1 VIRAAEIARALEL
14 PPPTPQQVA
23 VIEAELAPALVIAG
37 AGSGK
42 TETMANRV
50 LWLLANE
57 RVRASE
63 ILGLTFTR
71 KAAGE
76 LLARIRERV
85 TQLAAAG
92 LVPDEHDPFEAAE
105 VATYNSFANSIF
117 RDNAILVG
125 RESDGA
131 VLGEAGAWQL
141 ARAVV
146 TRSAHP
152 ALPDLDKNLDPVVG
166 AVLELS
172 RSMAENLARPE
183 EVRAYAARFAATADL
198 PLGGKAV
205 LAAEEGIA
213 ATVGTL
219 DVLLDLAAE
228 YEAAKFERSLV
239 EYSDQVALALE
250 IVGRQERVGAE
261 YRERYRVVLL
271 DEYQDTSVV
280 QTRLLAALFGGTP
293 VMAVG
298 DPNQS
303 IYGWRGAS
311 ASNLEQFA
319 GQFGAT
325 GAPFALTT
333 SWRNGTRILDAANAL
348 VAPFA
353 RTSRIPVERLVPAP
367 QAGHRDVDVV
377 FAEDLEHEAA
387 EVAEWF
393 ARRVGTIDHPLPKGR
408 APSAALL
415 MRARRT
421 QPVFLAALRERG
433 VRTHVLGIGGL
444 LAEPE
449 VADIVCMLAVLGDA
463 EAGLELLRLLAGSR
477 WRIGVQDLHA
487 LRRVSSWLRE
497 HDHKQQLLGEELEKR
512 VRATVTEG
520 ESGSIVDALDFVAH
534 TPDGHRVR
542 EWFSPVGLE
551 RLVDAGLAIA
561 RLRGRIALPLPDL
574 VAVVEHEL
582 QLDIEVVANET
593 RTLGGAGVAALL
605 DAVDGYL
612 ALEDRASL
620 RWFLAWL
627 RAAEEKEDLSPRPE
641 DPVPGTVQVLTIHG
655 AKGLE
660 WDAVAIPRMV
670 ADELPMKPVEGL
682 GGWLSFG
689 KLPWPF
695 RGDAADLPFYAWEA
709 ATTRAEL
716 AAARRLFRAAVQ
728 QRFDDEERRLAYV
741 AVTRAR
747 HDLLLSG
754 SFWATQVKWR
764 SPSPL
769 LAELADAGVIPP
781 PPDRPASEVNPM
793 GEGLETFTW
802 PRDPLG
808 ATRRPL
814 VMRAAELVRAAEP
827 VLAGGLAEQVQT
839 LLVERE
845 RRLAGRAPVIVPA
858 RVPASRFKDF
868 VSGPDEVALALLRP
882 MPEKPYRATRL
893 GTVFHAWVEQRYGI
907 VGGSDELDAELL
919 ELDDAGDPV
928 DADELARLQAIFEAS
943 EWASRRPVE
952 VEREIHLPFDGRIV
966 ICKIDAI
973 YESEGRYEVVDW
985 KTGKKPRDAADERLK
1000 RLQLALYRLAYAK
1013 WSGVDPSLIDAAFY
1027 FVADDH
1033 VLRPEHVESE
1043 DELLALWRAAFGD
1056 SVST

>member
-1 VIRAAEIARALEL
+1 MTDAMEIARALDL
-14 PPPTPQQVA
+14 DPPTPQQIA
-23 VIEAELAPALVIAG
+23 VIEADLAPSLVIAG

-57 RVRASE
+57 KVRASE

-76 LLARIRERV
+76 LLARIRKRV
-85 TQLAAAG
+85 GQLAEKG
-92 LVPDEHDPFEAAE
+92 LVPDDYDPFEAAE

-117 RDNAILVG
+117 RDNAVLVG
-125 RESDGA
+125 READGS
-131 VLGEAGAWQL
+131 VLGDAGAWQL

-152 ALPDLDKNLDPVVG
+152 ALPDLDKNLDPVVA

-172 RSMAENLARPE
+172 RSMAENLARPD
-183 EVRAYAARFAATADL
+183 EVRAYAARFAATIDL
-198 PLGGKAV
+198 PLGGKAE
-205 LAAEEGIA
+205 LAEEARIA
-213 ATVGTL
+213 RTVGAL

-228 YEAAKFERSLV
+228 YEQAKFERSLV
-239 EYSDQVALALE
+239 EYSDQVALALQ
-250 IVGRQERVGAE
+250 IVGRQERVGKE
-261 YRERYRVVLL
+261 YRERYKVVLL

-280 QTRLLAALFGGTP
+280 QTRLLSALFGGTP

-319 GQFGAT
+319 EQFGAT
-325 GAPFALTT
+325 GLPFALTT
-333 SWRNGTRILDAANAL
+333 SWRNGTRILDAANAI
-348 VAPFA
+348 VAPFGLV
-353 RTSRIPVERLVPAP
+353 SRIPVERLVPSGTATD
-367 QAGHRDVDVV
+367 HEVDVA
-377 FAEDLEHEAA
+377 FPDDLEQEAEA
-387 EVAEWF
+387 VADWF
-393 ARRVGTIDHPLPKGR
+393 AARVGTIDEPLLPGT

-421 QPVFLAALRERG
+421 QPVFLAALRRKG

-449 VADIVCMLAVLGDA
+449 VADIVSMLSVLGDT
-463 EAGLELLRLLAGSR
+463 EAGFELLRLLAGSR
-477 WRIGVQDLHA
+477 WRIGIQDLHA

-497 HDHKQQLLGEELEKR
+497 HDYRQQLLGDDLEKKM
-512 VRATVTEG
+512 RAAVTEG
-520 ESGSIVDALDFVAH
+520 EGGSIVDALDFLAH
-534 TPDGHRVR
+534 SPEGHKVR
-542 EWFSPVGLE
+542 GWFSDEGVI
-551 RLVDAGLAIA
+551 RLVDAGRTIA
-561 RLRGRIALPLPDL
+561 ALRGRIALPLPDL

-582 QLDIEVVANET
+582 RLDIEVVANET

-612 ALEDRASL
+612 GLDDRASL
-620 RWFLAWL
+620 RGFLAWL

-660 WDAVAIPRMV
+660 WDAVAVPRMV
-670 ADELPMKPVEGL
+670 VDELPMKPVEGL

-695 RGDAADLPFYAWEA
+695 RGDSADLPFYAWEA
-709 ATTRAEL
+709 APDRAGL
-716 AAARRLFRAAVQ
+716 AKARKEFRIAVQ
-728 QRFDDEERRLAYV
+728 KRFDDEERRLAYV

-747 HDLLLSG
+747 HDLLLTG
-754 SFWATQVKWR
+754 SFWATQVKSR
-764 SPSPL
+764 APSPL
-769 LAELADAGVIPP
+769 LRELTDAGVIRAL
-781 PPDRPASEVNPM
+781 PDAPESDVNPL
-793 GEGLETFTW
+793 GDDLETFTW

-808 ATRRPL
+808 ETRRPL
-814 VMRAAELVRAAEP
+814 VERAAEQVRAAQP
-827 VLAGGLAEQVQT
+827 ALAGDFAEQVRA
-839 LLVERE
+839 LLIERE
-845 RRLAGRAPVIVPA
+845 RRLAGRAPVTVPT

-868 VSGPDEVALALLRP
+868 VNDPDDVALSMLRP
-882 MPEKPYRATRL
+882 MPERPYRATRL
-893 GTVFHAWVEQRYGI
+893 GTVFHAWVEQRYGV
-907 VGGSDELDAELL
+907 VGGSDELDAETA
-919 ELDDAGDPV
+919 ELDDSGDPV
-928 DADELARLQAIFEAS
+928 DAEELARLQAIFEAS
-943 EWASRRPVE
+943 EWAARRPVE

-973 YESEGRYEVVDW
+973 YEVPVDGGGVRFEVVDW
-985 KTGKKPRDAADERLK
+985 KTGKKPKDAEDERRK
-1000 RLQLALYRLAYAK
+1000 RLQLALYKLAYSK
-1013 WSGVDPSLIDAAFY
+1013 WAGIDPALIDAAFY
-1027 FVADDH
+1027 FVSDDH
-1033 VLRPEHVESE
+1033 VLRPDHIESE
-1043 DELLALWRAAFGD
+1043 EELLRLWREAFG
-1056 SVST
+1056 

>member
-1 VIRAAEIARALEL
+1 VTDAVEIAKALEL
-14 PPPTPQQVA
+14 DPPTPQQIA
-23 VIEAELAPALVIAG
+23 VIEADLTPSLVIAG

-76 LLARIRERV
+76 LLARIRKRV
-85 TQLAAAG
+85 GQLAEKG
-92 LVPDEHDPFEAAE
+92 LVPDDYDPFEAAE

-117 RDNAILVG
+117 RDNAVLVG
-125 RESDGA
+125 READGS
-131 VLGEAGAWQL
+131 VLGDAGAWQL
-141 ARAVV
+141 ARAVI
-146 TRSAHP
+146 TRSSHP

-172 RSMAENLARPE
+172 RSMAENLVEPE
-183 EVRAYAARFAATADL
+183 QVRAYAARFAATIEL
-198 PLGGKAV
+198 PLGGKAE
-205 LAAEEGIA
+205 LAAEAGIA
-213 ATVGTL
+213 RTVGAL

-228 YEAAKFERSLV
+228 YEKAKFERSLV
-239 EYSDQVALALE
+239 EYSDQVALALQ
-250 IVGRQERVGAE
+250 IVGRQERVGKE
-261 YRERYRVVLL
+261 YRDRYRVVLL

-280 QTRLLAALFGGTP
+280 QTRLLSTLFGGTA

-319 GQFGAT
+319 EQFGAT
-325 GAPFALTT
+325 GLPFALTT

-353 RTSRIPVERLVPAP
+353 QVSRIPVERLVPSGKAT
-367 QAGHRDVDVV
+367 HNDVDVE
-377 FAEDLEHEAA
+377 FSDDLEQEAEA
-387 EVAEWF
+387 VADWF
-393 ARRVGTIDHPLPKGR
+393 AARVGTIDEPLPPGT

-421 QPVFLAALRERG
+421 QPVFLAALRRKG

-449 VADIVCMLAVLGDA
+449 VADIVSMLSVLGDT
-463 EAGLELLRLLAGSR
+463 EAGFELLRLLAGSR
-477 WRIGVQDLHA
+477 WRIGVQDLYA

-497 HDHKQQLLGEELEKR
+497 HDYRQQLLGDDLEKKM
-512 VRATVTEG
+512 RAAVTEG
-520 ESGSIVDALDFVAH
+520 EGGSIVDALDFLAH
-534 TPDGHRVR
+534 SPEGHKVR
-542 EWFSPVGLE
+542 GWFSEQGVI
-551 RLVDAGLAIA
+551 RLVDAGRTIA
-561 RLRGRIALPLPDL
+561 ALRGRIALPIPDL

-582 QLDIEVVANET
+582 RLDIEVVANET

-612 ALEDRASL
+612 GLDDRASL
-620 RWFLAWL
+620 RGFLAWL

-660 WDAVAIPRMV
+660 WDAVAVPRMV
-670 ADELPMKPVEGL
+670 VDELPMKPVEGL

-709 ATTRAEL
+709 ASDRAEL
-716 AAARRLFRAAVQ
+716 AKARKEFRIAVQ

-747 HDLLLSG
+747 HDLLLTG
-754 SFWATQVKWR
+754 SFWATQIKSR
-764 SPSPL
+764 APSAL
-769 LAELADAGVIPP
+769 LRELADAGVVRAL
-781 PPDRPASEVNPM
+781 PDAPVSDVNPL
-793 GEGLETFTW
+793 GENLDVFTW

-808 ATRRPL
+808 EDRRRL
-814 VMRAAELVRAAEP
+814 VERAARQVRAADP
-827 VLAGGLAEQVQT
+827 VLAGTFAEQVRA

-845 RRLAGRAPVIVPA
+845 RRLAGRAPVIVPT

-868 VSGPDEVALALLRP
+868 VNDPDDVALSMLRP
-882 MPEKPYRATRL
+882 MPERPYRATRL
-893 GTVFHAWVEQRYGI
+893 GTVFHAWVEQRYGV
-907 VGGSDELDAELL
+907 VGGSDELDAETA
-919 ELDDAGDPV
+919 ELDDSGDPV
-928 DADELARLQAIFEAS
+928 DAEELARLQAIFEAS

-973 YESEGRYEVVDW
+973 YESDGRFEVVDW
-985 KTGKKPRDAADERLK
+985 KTGKKPKDADDERRK
-1000 RLQLALYRLAYAK
+1000 RLQLALYKLAYSK
-1013 WSGVDPSLIDAAFY
+1013 WAGVDPGLIDAAFY
-1027 FVADDH
+1027 FVSDDH
-1033 VLRPEHVESE
+1033 VLRPDHIESE
-1043 DELLALWRAAFGD
+1043 DELLRLWRETFG
-1056 SVST
+1056 TLPA

>member
-1 VIRAAEIARALEL
+1 VTDALEIARALEL
-14 PPPTPQQVA
+14 DPPTPQQIA
-23 VIEAELAPALVIAG
+23 VIEADLAPSLVIAG

-57 RVRASE
+57 KVRASE

-76 LLARIRERV
+76 LLARIRKRV
-85 TQLAAAG
+85 GQLAEKG
-92 LVPDEHDPFEAAE
+92 LVPDDYDPFEAAE

-117 RDNAILVG
+117 RDNAVLVG
-125 RESDGA
+125 READGS
-131 VLGEAGAWQL
+131 VLGDAGAWQL
-141 ARAVV
+141 ARAVI
-146 TRSAHP
+146 TRSLHP
-152 ALPDLDKNLDPVVG
+152 ALPDLDKNLDPIVE

-172 RSMAENLARPE
+172 RSMAENLADPAD
-183 EVRAYAARFAATADL
+183 VRAYAARFAATIDL
-198 PLGGKAV
+198 PLGGKAE
-205 LAAEEGIA
+205 LAGEAGIA
-213 ATVGTL
+213 RTVGSL

-228 YEAAKFERSLV
+228 YEKAKFERSLV
-239 EYSDQVALALE
+239 EYSDQVALALQ
-250 IVGRQERVGAE
+250 IVGKQERVGRE

-280 QTRLLAALFGGTP
+280 QTRLLSALFGGTA

-319 GQFGAT
+319 EQFGAT
-325 GAPFALTT
+325 GLPFALTT
-333 SWRNGTRILDAANAL
+333 SWLNGTRILDAANAL
-348 VAPFA
+348 VAPFS
-353 RTSRIPVERLVPAP
+353 RVSRIPVERLVPSGTAS
-367 QAGHRDVDVV
+367 HHDVDVV
-377 FAEDLEHEAA
+377 FAEDIEQEAEA
-387 EVAEWF
+387 VADWF
-393 ARRVGTIDHPLPKGR
+393 AARVGTIDEPLPPST

-421 QPVFLAALRERG
+421 QPVFLAALRRRG

-449 VADIVCMLAVLGDA
+449 VADIVSMLSVLGDT
-463 EAGLELLRLLAGSR
+463 EAGFELLRLLAGSR

-497 HDHKQQLLGEELEKR
+497 HDYRQQLLGEDLEQKM
-512 VRATVTEG
+512 RAAVTAGEG
-520 ESGSIVDALDFVAH
+520 GSIVDALDFLAH
-534 TPDGHRVR
+534 APEGHKVR
-542 EWFSPVGLE
+542 EWFSDQGVI
-551 RLVDAGLAIA
+551 RLVDAGRTIA
-561 RLRGRIALPLPDL
+561 ALRGRIALPLPDL

-582 QLDIEVVANET
+582 RLDIEVVANET

-612 ALEDRASL
+612 GLDDRASL
-620 RWFLAWL
+620 WGFLAWL

-660 WDAVAIPRMV
+660 WDAVAVPRMV
-670 ADELPMKPVEGL
+670 VDELPMKPVEGL

-709 ATTRAEL
+709 AGDRAEL
-716 AAARRLFRAAVQ
+716 AKARKDFRLAVQ
-728 QRFDDEERRLAYV
+728 KRFDDEERRLAYV

-754 SFWATQVKWR
+754 SFWATQVKSR
-764 SPSPL
+764 APSPL
-769 LAELADAGVIPP
+769 LRELGDAGVIPVL
-781 PPDRPASEVNPM
+781 PDAPSSDVNPL
-793 GEGLETFTW
+793 GENLEVFTW

-808 ATRRPL
+808 EERRPL
-814 VMRAAELVRAAEP
+814 VERAAQQVRDADP
-827 VLAGGLAEQVQT
+827 VLAGSFAEQVGA

-845 RRLAGRAPVIVPA
+845 RRLAGRAPVVVPT

-868 VSGPDEVALALLRP
+868 VHEPDDVALSMLRP
-882 MPEKPYRATRL
+882 MPERPYRATRL
-893 GTVFHAWVEQRYGI
+893 GTVFHAWVEQRYGV
-907 VGGSDELDAELL
+907 VGGSDELDAELA
-919 ELDDAGDPV
+919 ELDDSGDPV
-928 DADELARLQAIFEAS
+928 DAEELVRLQAIFEAS

-973 YESEGRYEVVDW
+973 YESKGRYEVVDW
-985 KTGKKPRDAADERLK
+985 KTGKKPKDADDERRK
-1000 RLQLALYRLAYAK
+1000 RLQLALYKLAYSK
-1013 WSGVDPSLIDAAFY
+1013 WAGIDPDLIDAAFY

-1033 VLRPEHVESE
+1033 VLRPDHIESE
-1043 DELLALWRAAFGD
+1043 DELLRLWREAFA
-1056 SVST
+1056 

>member
-1 VIRAAEIARALEL
+1 MISAAEIARALGL
-14 PPPTPQQVA
+14 PQPTPQQVA
-23 VIEAELAPALVIAG
+23 VIEADLAPALVIAG

-57 RVRASE
+57 KVRASE

-76 LLARIRERV
+76 LLERIRKRV
-85 TQLAAAG
+85 GQLAATG
-92 LVPDEHDPFEAAE
+92 LIPEDHDPFEAAE
-105 VATYNSFANSIF
+105 VATYNSFANAIF

-125 RESDGA
+125 READGS
-131 VLGEAGAWQL
+131 VLGDAGAWQL

-146 TRSAHP
+146 TRSTHP
-152 ALPDLDKNLDPVVG
+152 SLPDLDKNLDPVVG

-205 LAAEEGIA
+205 LADEERIA

-261 YRERYRVVLL
+261 YRDRYRVVLL

-280 QTRLLAALFGGTP
+280 QTRLLAALFAGTP

-319 GQFGAT
+319 RQFGAT
-325 GAPFALTT
+325 GLPFALTT
-333 SWRNGTRILDAANAL
+333 SWRNGTRILDAANTL

-353 RTSRIPVERLVPAP
+353 QASRIPVERLVPSPEATD
-367 QAGHRDVDVV
+367 HDVDVV
-377 FAEDLEHEAA
+377 VAEDLETEAA

-393 ARRVGTIDHPLPKGR
+393 ARRVGTIDEPLPSGT

-449 VADIVCMLAVLGDA
+449 VADIVCMLTVLGDA

-497 HDHKQQLLGEELEKR
+497 HDYKQQLLGEDLEKR
-512 VRATVTEG
+512 MRATVTEG
-520 ESGSIVDALDFVAH
+520 EGGSIVDALDFLAH
-534 TPDGHRVR
+534 SPEGHRVR
-542 EWFSPVGLE
+542 EWFSPEGLP
-551 RLVDAGLAIA
+551 RLVDAGLTIA
-561 RLRGRIALPLPDL
+561 QLRARISLPLPDL

-582 QLDIEVVANET
+582 RLDIEVVANET

-612 ALEDRASL
+612 ALDDRASL
-620 RWFLAWL
+620 RGFLAWL

-695 RGDAADLPFYAWEA
+695 RGDADDLPFYAWEE

-716 AAARRLFRAAVQ
+716 AAARKLFRAAVQ
-728 QRFDDEERRLAYV
+728 RRFDDEERRLAYV

-754 SFWATQVKWR
+754 SFWATQIKWR
-764 SPSPL
+764 APSPL
-769 LAELADAGVIPP
+769 LVELSDAGVIPSQ
-781 PPDRPASEVNPM
+781 PDQPASDTNPM
-793 GEGLETFTW
+793 GDDLETFTW

-808 ATRRPL
+808 ESRRPL
-814 VMRAAELVRAAEP
+814 VMRAADLVRSAEP
-827 VLAGGLAEQVQT
+827 VLAGELADQVQT

-845 RRLAGRAPVIVPA
+845 RRLAGRPPVIVPT

-868 VSGPDEVALALLRP
+868 VSDPDDVALSLLRP

-893 GTVFHAWVEQRYGI
+893 GTVFHAWVEQRYGV
-907 VGGSDELDAELL
+907 VGGSDELDADLL

-928 DADELARLQAIFEAS
+928 DAEELARLQAVFEGS

-966 ICKIDAI
+966 ICKIDAV
-973 YESEGRYEVVDW
+973 YESGGRYEVVDW
-985 KTGKKPRDAADERLK
+985 KTGKRPKDAKDERLK

-1033 VLRPEHVESE
+1033 VLRPDHIESE
-1043 DELLALWRAAFGD
+1043 EELLMLWRAAFGAN
-1056 SVST
+1056 VTP

>member
-1 VIRAAEIARALEL
+1 VISAAEIARALEL
-14 PPPTPQQVA
+14 DPPTPQQVA
-23 VIEAELAPALVIAG
+23 VIEADLAPALVIAG

-76 LLARIRERV
+76 LLMRIRTRV
-85 TQLAAAG
+85 GQLAAKG
-92 LVPDEHDPFEAAE
+92 LVPDDYDPFETAE
-105 VATYNSFANSIF
+105 VATYNSFANAIF

-125 RESDGA
+125 READGS
-131 VLGEAGAWQL
+131 VLGDAGAWQL
-141 ARAVV
+141 ARAVI
-146 TRSAHP
+146 TRSTHP
-152 ALPDLDKNLDPVVG
+152 GLPDLDRNLDPVVA

-172 RSMAENLARPE
+172 RSMAENLARPDD
-183 EVRAYAARFAATADL
+183 VRAYAARFAATADL
-198 PLGGKAV
+198 PLGGTAE
-205 LAAEEGIA
+205 LADEVRIA
-213 ATVGTL
+213 RTVGSL
-219 DVLLDLAAE
+219 DVLLDLAEE
-228 YEAAKFERSLV
+228 YEQAKFERSLV

-250 IVGRQERVGAE
+250 IVSRQSRVAE
-261 YRERYRVVLL
+261 EHRERYRVVLL

-280 QTRLLAALFGGTP
+280 QTRLLAALFANTP

-325 GAPFALTT
+325 GLPFALTT

-353 RTSRIPVERLVPAP
+353 LTSRIPVERLVPSGTATE
-367 QAGHRDVDVV
+367 REVEVV
-377 FAEDLEHEAA
+377 MAEDLADEAGR
-387 EVAEWF
+387 VADWF
-393 ARRVGTIDHPLPKGR
+393 ARRVGTIDDPLPSGR

-421 QPVFLAALRERG
+421 QPVFLKALRDRG
-433 VRTHVLGIGGL
+433 VRVHVLGIGGL

-449 VADIVCMLAVLGDA
+449 VADIVAMLTVLGDA

-497 HDHKQQLLGEELEKR
+497 HDYKQQLLGDDLETR
-512 VRATVTEG
+512 MRAAVTEG
-520 ESGSIVDALDFVAH
+520 EGGSIVDALDFLAH
-534 TPDGHRVR
+534 TPETHKVR
-542 EWFSPVGLE
+542 EWFSADGLV
-551 RLVDAGLAIA
+551 RLVDAGLVIEQ
-561 RLRGRIALPLPDL
+561 LRGRIALPLPDL

-582 QLDIEVVANET
+582 RLDIEVVANET
-593 RTLGGAGVAALL
+593 RTPGGAGVAALL

-612 ALEDRASL
+612 ALDDRASL
-620 RWFLAWL
+620 RGFLAWL
-627 RAAEEKEDLSPRPE
+627 RAAEEREDLSPRPE

-695 RGDAADLPFYAWEA
+695 RGDAADLPFLAWES
-709 ATTRAEL
+709 ATTRSEL
-716 AAARRLFRAAVQ
+716 KKARMEYRTAVQ
-728 QRFDDEERRLAYV
+728 RRFDDEERRLAYV

-754 SFWATQVKWR
+754 SFWATQVRWR
-764 SPSPL
+764 APSPFL
-769 LAELADAGVIPP
+769 SELTAAGVLPEIPGSP
-781 PPDRPASEVNPM
+781 QSAENPM
-793 GEGLETFTW
+793 GDDLETFTW

-808 ATRRPL
+808 EGRRPL
-814 VMRAAELVRAAEP
+814 VERAAEQVRAAEP
-827 VLAGGLAEQVQT
+827 VLSGALADQVQT

-845 RRLAGRAPVIVPA
+845 RRLAGRAPVVIPT

-868 VSGPDEVALALLRP
+868 VSEPGDVAMSLLRP
-882 MPEKPYRATRL
+882 MPERPYRATRL
-893 GTVFHAWVEQRYGI
+893 GTVFHAWVEQRYG
-907 VGGSDELDAELL
+907 VTGGSDELDAEPV
-919 ELDDAGDPV
+919 ELDDSGDPV
-928 DADELARLQAIFEAS
+928 DAEELARLQSIFEQS
-943 EWASRRPVE
+943 EWAARRPVE

-973 YESEGRYEVVDW
+973 YESGGRYEVVDW
-985 KTGKKPRDAADERLK
+985 KTGKKPKDAADERLK

-1013 WSGVDPSLIDAAFY
+1013 WAGIDPDLIDAAFY

-1033 VLRPEHVESE
+1033 VLRPDHIESE
-1043 DELLALWRAAFGD
+1043 DELLRLWREAFG
-1056 SVST
+1056 